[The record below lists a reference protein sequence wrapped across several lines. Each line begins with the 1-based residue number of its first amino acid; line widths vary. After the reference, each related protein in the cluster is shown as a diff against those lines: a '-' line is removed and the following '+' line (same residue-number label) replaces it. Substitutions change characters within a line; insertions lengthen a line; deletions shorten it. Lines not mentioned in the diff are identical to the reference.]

1 MSWMLR
7 LRITRTHKTFE
18 DDATLVAMWHCCAA
32 TFESMQ
38 VQQFSK
44 GAEVTS
50 VRAGYRQVI
59 DVLAIVVENGF
70 RRLTADQTFS
80 SPLAA

>member
-1 MSWMLR
+1 MMQLLSPCGIAVPR
-7 LRITRTHKTFE
+7 
-18 DDATLVAMWHCCAA
+18 A

-70 RRLTADQTFS
+70 RPITADQSDALS
-80 SPLAA
+80 SGREI